1 MTSNSPTNVAAC
13 LSDYELCAICSES
26 LFGDPTRRH
35 DDDNN
40 STTLSWGATVPC
52 GHVYH
57 ASCLAAWQQHAEAT
71 KGSMPCPLCSNA
83 IVQWIRLFQPTS
95 MPTIV
100 CSECRLVS
108 AQQEIQTLKRKHEES
123 LKTMEAMSRNRSNN
137 MDREEVGTHVREP
150 SKEETVMWG
159 LIILV
164 LVGLVVRLV
173 VRGSVE
179 GDEAC
184 FPSS

>member
-35 DDDNN
+35 DDDDNN
-40 STTLSWGATVPC
+40 SPTLSWGATVPC

-57 ASCLAAWQQHAEAT
+57 ASCLATWQQHAEAT
-71 KGSMPCPLCSNA
+71 KDSMPCPLCSNA
-83 IVQWIRLFQPTS
+83 VVQWIRLFQPTS

-108 AQQEIQTLKRKHEES
+108 AQQENQTLKRKHAEG
-123 LKTMEAMSRNRSNN
+123 LKTIEAMSRNRSNN

-150 SKEETVMWG
+150 SNKLLVVG
-159 LIILV
+159 VLFVCLVV
-164 LVGLVVRLV
+164 LVVAFLKATRL
-173 VRGSVE
+173 
-179 GDEAC
+179 A
-184 FPSS
+184 FSS